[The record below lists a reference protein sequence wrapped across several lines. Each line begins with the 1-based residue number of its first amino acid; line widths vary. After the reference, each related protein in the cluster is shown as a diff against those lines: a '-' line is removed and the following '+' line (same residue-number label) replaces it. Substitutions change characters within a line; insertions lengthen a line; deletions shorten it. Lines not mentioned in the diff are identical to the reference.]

1 MIGIITPYKVNNYGT
16 KLQAYAMQCLMSK
29 YDDAELLGFVPASDS
44 RITSVLGKVYLKA
57 KLKLSGKKP
66 AKTPEMQK
74 RDKAINS
81 FDSHYKFGRKFKGNS
96 EWKKEIKK
104 YNAVVCGSDQLWAPS
119 NVIADYFTL
128 TLVPDEINKFSYAA
142 SFGINSVPSS
152 MRRRYKKFLS
162 RLNSISVRE
171 EQGKN
176 IVKDVAGLD
185 AQVVLDPT
193 LMIGKEQWAKLAD
206 ESKIKIDSPYVFC
219 YFLGTNPEHR
229 NFAKKLAEEKGL
241 KLVTIP
247 HFKEFNEADKDFGD
261 IPLYEADPA
270 DFLSLIANAAYV
282 CTDSFHGTVF
292 SVIFNRQVAVF
303 ERFQNKS
310 AESTNSRI
318 YTLLENLGMTSQLFK
333 SKDQKDDFV
342 NNEID
347 YNEVNSRFEELKK
360 DSFGYLDKAIG
371 HERR

>member
-16 KLQAYAMQCLMSK
+16 KLQAYAMQCLMNK
-29 YDDAELLGFVPASDS
+29 YDDAELLGFVSASDS
-44 RITSVLGKVYLKA
+44 RITSILGKVYLKA
-57 KLKLSGKKP
+57 KLKLSGKKTI
-66 AKTPEMQK
+66 KTPEMQK
-74 RDKAINS
+74 RDKAINT
-81 FDSHYKFGRKFKGNS
+81 FDSHYKFGREFRGNS
-96 EWKKEIKK
+96 EWKKEIQK
-104 YNAVVCGSDQLWAPS
+104 YNAVVCGSDQLWAPL

-152 MRRRYKKFLS
+152 MKRRYKKFLS
-162 RLNSISVRE
+162 RLNSVSVRE
-171 EQGKN
+171 EQGKK

-193 LMIGKEQWAKLAD
+193 LMIDRDEWAALAD
-206 ESKIKIDSPYVFC
+206 ESELRIDTPYVFC

-229 NFAKKLAEEKGL
+229 EFAKKLAKEKGL
-241 KLVTIP
+241 TLVTIP
-247 HFKEFNEADKDFGD
+247 HFDEYNEADKDFGD
-261 IPLYEADPA
+261 MPLYEADPA
-270 DFLSLIANAAYV
+270 DFLSLIKNASYI

-303 ERFQNKS
+303 ERFQNQS

-318 YTLLENLGMTSQLFK
+318 HTLLENLGMTSQLFN
-333 SKDQKDDFV
+333 SKDQTDEFV
-342 NNEID
+342 NSIID
-347 YNEVNSRFEELKK
+347 YNAVNVRFNELKE
-360 DSFGYLDKAIG
+360 DSFGFLDKAIG

>member
-16 KLQAYAMQCLMSK
+16 KLQAYAMQCLMNK
-29 YDDAELLGFVPASDS
+29 YDDAELLGFVSASDS
-44 RITSVLGKVYLKA
+44 RITSVLGKIYLKIEA
-57 KLKLSGKKP
+57 KFGGKKP

-81 FDSHYKFGRKFKGNS
+81 FDSHYKFGRVFKGNS
-96 EWKKEIKK
+96 EWKKEIQK

-142 SFGINSVPSS
+142 SFGINSVPSP

-185 AQVVLDPT
+185 AQVVPDPT
-193 LMIGKEQWAKLAD
+193 LMIEKEQWVKLAD
-206 ESKIKIDSPYVFC
+206 ESKLKIDKPYVFC

-241 KLVTIP
+241 TLVTIP

-270 DFLSLIANAAYV
+270 DFLNLIANASYV

-318 YTLLENLGMTSQLFK
+318 YTLLENLGMTAQLFN

-342 NNEID
+342 NNKID
-347 YNEVNSRFEELKK
+347 YNEVNSRFEELKE
-360 DSFGYLDKAIG
+360 DSFRFLDKAIG